1 MLFNSIRRFIM
12 DNNELLGKIQ
22 AAANETA
29 KRYIRPVELTLIYVE
44 ERGDG
49 SSICYCLGAD
59 MPLLIYRI
67 FYVSAEGEVSE
78 ESNVQQAAQL
88 SSHYNM
94 EIRPNL
100 ELIPPALTDTPEYEI
115 IVETRLENNG
125 VEVKLKSSSGRDVT
139 MVEIY
144 RYFDFKSKVF
154 FVSCI
159 GLSFPG
165 QYLFSV
171 TPDSKH
177 LRLILN
183 PDENIQS
190 RTRMLTELLQAR
202 LLPSYRTIADA
213 ANVLGGNVKA
223 NVTLTDPNGSKID
236 FHCNFCYDDDETQTR
251 FAFFEKS
258 GERAEGE
265 QPQGIIMVQDIFN
278 NNSLSLINNWTEEQK
293 AAVDRIREQSTS
305 NPEEFNKH
313 CCSFFAD
320 DLDFRYNAFKEGR
333 LQSAPAAAPA
343 SEPAAE

>member
-1 MLFNSIRRFIM
+1 M
-12 DNNELLGKIQ
+12 DNKELLSKIQ
-22 AAANETA
+22 ALADERAKSCVRTA
-29 KRYIRPVELTLIYVE
+29 ELTLIHTE

-49 SSICYCLGAD
+49 STVCYCLGSD
-59 MPLLIYRI
+59 MPVLIYRI
-67 FYVSAEGEVSE
+67 FYLDAEGNVSE
-78 ESNVQQAAQL
+78 ENNVQTAAQL
-88 SSHYNM
+88 SSHFNRD
-94 EIRPNL
+94 IRPTL

-115 IVETRLENNG
+115 LVETRLENNG
-125 VEVKLKSSSGRDVT
+125 VEVKLRSSSGRSVT
-139 MVEIY
+139 MIEIY

-190 RTRMLTELLQAR
+190 RTRMLNELLAAR

-213 ANVLGGNVKA
+213 ANVLNGNVKA
-223 NVTLTDPNGSKID
+223 NVTLTDQNGQKIE

-251 FAFFEKS
+251 YAFFEKN

-278 NNSLSLINNWTEEQK
+278 NNSLSLINNWTDEQK
-293 AAVDRIREQSTS
+293 AAVQRIQEQART

-320 DLDFRYNAFKEGR
+320 DLDFRYNRFKDGTLTREP
-333 LQSAPAAAPA
+333 APAAAP
-343 SEPAAE
+343 EPAPAE

>member
-1 MLFNSIRRFIM
+1 MENK
-12 DNNELLGKIQ
+12 ELLEKIQ
-22 AAANETA
+22 ALADERA
-29 KRYIRPVELTLIYVE
+29 KSSIRSSELTLIHTE
-44 ERGDG
+44 EKGDG
-49 SSICYCLGAD
+49 SYVCYCLGAD

-67 FYVSAEGEVSE
+67 FYVTADGEVTE
-78 ESNVQQAAQL
+78 ENDIQQAAQL
-88 SSHYNM
+88 SSHFNRD
-94 EIRPNL
+94 IRPTL
-100 ELIPPALTDTPEYEI
+100 DLINPALTESPEYEI
-115 IVETRLENNG
+115 LVETRLENNG

-190 RTRMLTELLQAR
+190 RTRMLNELLAAR

-213 ANVLGGNVKA
+213 AHVLNGDVKA
-223 NVTLTDPNGSKID
+223 NVTLTDQNGQKIE

-251 FAFFEKS
+251 FAFFEKNS
-258 GERAEGE
+258 TGDQAEGE
-265 QPQGIIMVQDIFN
+265 QSQGQQGIIMVQDIFN
-278 NNSLSLINNWTEEQK
+278 NNQLSLINNWTEEQK
-293 AAVDRIREQSTS
+293 AAIQRVQEQAKSD
-305 NPEEFNKH
+305 PEEFNKH

-320 DLDFRYNAFKEGR
+320 DLDFRYNR
-333 LQSAPAAAPA
+333 LKAGTLTRTPAPEAPATPA
-343 SEPAAE
+343 SETPAE